1 MTPTGT
7 PRTPSSSDGLGP
19 FLASLRRRR
28 KLVVCVA
35 LAICAV
41 AVVASTLHEREFRSE
56 AKVLVKPVSIFP
68 NGTTDGGVVPNMAT
82 EEELVQSPRVVDIV
96 RRRIGPSVTAMEL
109 VQELDVSVARQADAR
124 ILIMTYSHPD
134 PVVARE
140 RAQAFADAYIAFR
153 RKEALADERSQSI
166 ALRAEVALLE
176 RRSGILSKQAD
187 LTHDPV
193 LRKYLRK
200 QAELLERLS
209 LDKRITLS
217 LPSPDPDIGSVVQ
230 VASRPSATFP
240 SSRIAVG
247 AVGLLI
253 GLVAGVTV
261 AAIGTMDD
269 RPASPG
275 ELGSLV
281 GASVVVSVPKARV
294 RRTRMRP
301 RLITRSAPGSA
312 AADAYRIL
320 RTVVVPRLLDGP
332 AVLLVTSADT
342 GEGKST
348 VAANLAVSLA
358 EGDFEVVLVDCNP
371 RRPKIHDLFQ
381 VDGTPGLVHVVAGTA
396 DLGATLRPS
405 GTDHLKILTAGRR
418 SHRSA
423 EVLASRRM
431 ATVVAGLSSM
441 ADFVI
446 LDGPAVS
453 GAPDALALVLV
464 SNAVVFVADALITD
478 TSAVVEARHRLMG
491 VGADLPIAIFNNSP
505 EAGGHVGDRVDTLA
519 GAGVAAYGA

>member
-1 MTPTGT
+1 MW
-7 PRTPSSSDGLGP
+7 RWLS
-19 FLASLRRRR
+19 ARLR
-28 KLVVCVA
+28 
-35 LAICAV
+35 
-41 AVVASTLHEREFRSE
+41 VVASTQHEREFRSE
-56 AKVLVKPVSIFP
+56 ARVLVRPVSIAP
-68 NGTTDGGVVPNMAT
+68 DGIPDVGVVPNMAT

-96 RRRIGPSVTAMEL
+96 RRRIGPSVTALEL
-109 VQELDVSVARQADAR
+109 VQELEVSVARQGDAR

-140 RAQAFADAYIAFR
+140 RAQAFADAYIGFR
-153 RKEALADERSQSI
+153 RKEALADERRQSI

-200 QAELLERLS
+200 QAELLDRLS

-217 LPSPDPDIGSVVQ
+217 LPSPDPDVGSVVQ
-230 VASRPSATFP
+230 AASRPSATFS

-253 GLVAGVTV
+253 GLVAGVAV
-261 AAIGTMDD
+261 SAIGTMDD

-301 RLITRSAPGSA
+301 RLITRSAPGST

-320 RTVVVPRLLDGP
+320 RTVVVPRLRDGP

-381 VDGTPGLVHVVAGTA
+381 VGGAPGLVHVVAGTA
-396 DLGATLRPS
+396 DLGAALRPS

-431 ATVVAGLSSM
+431 GTVVAGLSSM

-478 TSAVVEARHRLMG
+478 TSAVVEARHRLTG
-491 VGADLPIAIFNNSP
+491 VGADLPIAVFNNSP